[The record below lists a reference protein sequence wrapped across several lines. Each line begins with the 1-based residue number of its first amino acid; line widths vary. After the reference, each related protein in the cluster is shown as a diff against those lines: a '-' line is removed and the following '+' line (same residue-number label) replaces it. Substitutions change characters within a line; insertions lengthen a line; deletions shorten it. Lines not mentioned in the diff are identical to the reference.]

1 MQSEE
6 FDKKVREA
14 ASHHHPAYDEQA
26 WDKMHKLLDKHL
38 PEEKDDRRRI
48 IFYLLFFLL
57 LGGGIWLLLG
67 KLGEQPQKPISTQAR
82 QKDAHTSSGGNN
94 VTGEIEGR
102 NNQPRQTT
110 TVSAKEV
117 TIAGTPA
124 NTTKTTSQNQHSNFL
139 SNKKMNNPVPVT
151 DKIIAVLSGKE
162 SNKNINAGKEVQKNS
177 DKDELSPDQQQ
188 KVKEELAN
196 RKESILPGVITNK
209 KTENQPSA
217 NEKADTTILN
227 KSIVQDS
234 VAVNSVN
241 KTAKKQADKKDKDK
255 KTKNKKS
262 NFFFVSLSA
271 GPDVSYTT
279 GGQLGTTKLT
289 GGIGLGYTYKN
300 RISVRTGFFSGR
312 KVYAASPDAYNP
324 PAIFWNY
331 YPYLE
336 KVDANCKVY
345 EIPVLAS
352 YHFGKPGKQHWF
364 VSAGLSSL
372 IMKQEDY
379 HYAYKYTPNGA
390 TLYRDWTVKNEN
402 KHFFSVATVSGGY
415 QKSIGK
421 SITFTAEPY
430 LKLPLGGVGYGRVK
444 LNSTGILFS
453 VSVKP
458 FQQNKQTDKKP

>member
-1 MQSEE
+1 MQSEG
-6 FDKKVREA
+6 FDKKIREA

-48 IFYLLFFLL
+48 FFFLLLFLL
-57 LGGGIWLLLG
+57 LGGGMWLLLG
-67 KLGEQPQKPISTQAR
+67 NRGEQSQKPDSAQVR
-82 QKDAHTSSGGNN
+82 QKDAPATSGGNN

-110 TVSAKEV
+110 TVSATEV
-117 TIAGTPA
+117 TIAGIPA
-124 NTTKTTSQNQHSNFL
+124 NTTKKTSQDQHSIFL
-139 SNKKMNNPVPVT
+139 SNKKMNNPVPDT
-151 DKIIAVLSGKE
+151 DRIIAVLSGKE
-162 SNKNINAGKEVQKNS
+162 SNKNVIAGKEVQKKD
-177 DKDELSPDQQQ
+177 DKDALSLNQQQ
-188 KVKEELAN
+188 KGKEELAN
-196 RKESILPGVITNK
+196 RKESILPGVITDK
-209 KTENQPSA
+209 KTENQPAA
-217 NEKADTTILN
+217 NENADATILN
-227 KSIVQDS
+227 KTSVQDS

-241 KTAKKQADKKDKDK
+241 ETAKKQADKKDKAPK
-255 KTKNKKS
+255 AKSKKS
-262 NFFFVSLSA
+262 SFFFVSLSA
-271 GPDVSYTT
+271 GPDVSYTS
-279 GGQLGTTKLT
+279 GGNWGTTKLT
-289 GGIGLGYTYKN
+289 GGIGMGYTFKN
-300 RISVRTGFFSGR
+300 RVSLRTGFFSGR

-352 YHFGKPGKQHWF
+352 YHFGNPGKQNWF

-415 QKSIGK
+415 QKNIGK
-421 SITFTAEPY
+421 SITLMAEPY
-430 LKLPLGGVGYGRVK
+430 IKLPLGGVGYGKVK

-458 FQQNKQTDKKP
+458 FQQNRQPDKKP